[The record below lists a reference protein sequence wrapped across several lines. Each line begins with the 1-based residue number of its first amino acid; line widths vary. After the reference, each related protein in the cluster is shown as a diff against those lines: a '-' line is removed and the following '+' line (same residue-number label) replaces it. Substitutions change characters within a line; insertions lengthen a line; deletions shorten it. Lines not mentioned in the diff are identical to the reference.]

1 MPRSRQSWRRR
12 ARIWSWIVTSR
23 AVVGS
28 SASSSSGDRMI
39 AAAMAIRWRSAA
51 GKLVRESA
59 GGEIG
64 IRDPDQPHC
73 LDHPLANVAACD
85 PAEGA
90 KSLTEL
96 LADCQH
102 RVQGAERILKDHRH
116 MAAPKRFD
124 GADARPGDVGARY
137 SDAAGGDR
145 RVRVKKADDG
155 AQHRA
160 LAATGLADE
169 FEDLAARDREG
180 NIGHRRG
187 ASFATVVDDRKSG
200 DAERRRVVGPAVIAF
215 ISAIPRAAGDRQRRR
230 RRAAHRCRRR
240 RWQAPERSTATAPE
254 RGSCGLRRS

>member
-1 MPRSRQSWRRR
+1 M
-12 ARIWSWIVTSR
+12 
-23 AVVGS
+23 VGS

-39 AAAMAIRWRSAA
+39 AAAMAIRCPHGRRRARAEKRGGNLGSGIPTSRIASTTRLRTSRRAVPPGARS
-51 GKLVRESA
+51 
-59 GGEIG
+59 
-64 IRDPDQPHC
+64 H
-73 LDHPLANVAACD
+73 
-85 PAEGA
+85 
-90 KSLTEL
+90 LTQL

-124 GADARPGDVGARY
+124 GADARPVTSVPAT
-137 SDAAGGDR
+137 AIAGGDR

-169 FEDLAARDREG
+169 SEDLAARDREG

-200 DAERRRVVGPAVIAF
+200 DAERRRVVATG
-215 ISAIPRAAGDRQRRR
+215 GDRVHFRDTSGRRR
-230 RRAAHRCRRR
+230 SARPSPKSS
-240 RWQAPERSTATAPE
+240 APLQTKKMASPGKIDSHGA
-254 RGSCGLRRS
+254 